1 MKCSADGELPRERKV
16 YLAVYVS
23 HPAVELYK
31 EYLLINFSRDFKEV
45 FIMLN
50 NSKSNSPLLRLC
62 VNAVMV
68 ALFLVFDLISIKF
81 GNFKITFG
89 GLPIILTAV
98 MFGPLDGA
106 VVGLLGSFLGQIF
119 TYGIGI
125 TTPLWILPAGIRG
138 LVMGLL
144 FIAFKRSKNFGILTL
159 EIVISSLIVTLANTG
174 VIYLDS
180 IILDYPSGIVL
191 IQTALR
197 AVSGILSAIVY
208 SVIIKALMIVVDRY
222 STSHTKA

>member
-1 MKCSADGELPRERKV
+1 
-16 YLAVYVS
+16 
-23 HPAVELYK
+23 
-31 EYLLINFSRDFKEV
+31 
-45 FIMLN
+45 MLN
-50 NSKSNSPLLRLC
+50 NSKSNSPLFRLC
-62 VNAVMV
+62 VNAVMA

-144 FIAFKRSKNFGILTL
+144 FIAFKRSKNLGVLTI
-159 EIVISSLIVTLANTG
+159 EIIISSLVVTLANTG

-180 IILDYPSGIVL
+180 IILQYPSGIVL

-222 STSHTKA
+222 SDTHTKA